1 LRSIP
6 EVMQVQGMCFTTCSA
21 LWVKVCWFLLRHFL
35 LSPWKE
41 IRLVAVFFLVRN
53 TVLENRLQ
61 NGLTQIWVRMLY

>member
-1 LRSIP
+1 
-6 EVMQVQGMCFTTCSA
+6 MQCFVSESV
-21 LWVKVCWFLLRHFL
+21 LILVKAFL
-35 LSPWKE
+35 LSAWKE